1 MSDVGWVLDKLLLS
15 RQSTEQLVLFA
26 LILGRLL
33 PVVVMTPF
41 LGGKNAP
48 EPVKMGLAVL
58 LALLVYPVVSSGNTV
73 PPPTTPVAFLVLML
87 KEVFIGFCIGFV
99 LFELFLIAD
108 MLGRLVDLLRGTNM
122 ATALVPELKERS
134 SVFGDLSFQ
143 LFLVIFLAIGGHRF
157 FLGALFTSFVGLPV
171 TEMPQFQAAGIGA
184 FAELIM
190 LSAARILMVAVAL
203 AMPILVA
210 VFLTDLT
217 FGLLNRTAPQI
228 QAYFL
233 SLPAKAIAGVWL
245 FALGL
250 ATTIQVL
257 AAEGV
262 VFLQRLEDL
271 LRLMR

>member
-1 MSDVGWVLDKLLLS
+1 
-15 RQSTEQLVLFA
+15 
-26 LILGRLL
+26 
-33 PVVVMTPF
+33 VMTPF

-58 LALLVYPVVSSGNTV
+58 LALLVFPIVASSSVV
-73 PPPTTPVAFLVLML
+73 PPPTTPVPFLVMML

-99 LFELFLIAD
+99 ILELFLIAD

-122 ATALVPELKERS
+122 ATAMVPELKERS
-134 SVFGDLSFQ
+134 SVFGVLSFQ
-143 LFLVIFLAIGGHRF
+143 LFLVVFLSIGGHRY
-157 FLGALFTSFVGLPV
+157 FLGALFSSFAALPV
-171 TEMPQFQAAGIGA
+171 TEMPHFASAGMGA

-190 LSAARILMVAVAL
+190 VSAARILMVAVAL

-233 SLPAKAIAGVWL
+233 SLPAKAIMGVWL

-250 ATTIQVL
+250 ATTVQVL
-257 AAEGV
+257 AQEGV
-262 VFLQRLEDL
+262 VFLQNLEQL
-271 LRLMR
+271 LALMR

>member
-1 MSDVGWVLDKLLLS
+1 MSDVGTLLDKLLLS
-15 RQSTEQLVLFA
+15 QESTRNLVTFA
-26 LILGRLL
+26 LVMGRMM
-33 PVVVMTPF
+33 PIVVMAPF

-48 EPVKMGLAVL
+48 ESVKMGLGIL
-58 LALLVYPVVSSGNTV
+58 LSLVILPYIQTMDIPLA
-73 PPPTTPVAFLVLML
+73 PTSAAPFLILML

-99 LFELFLIAD
+99 LLEMFLIAD

-134 SVFGDLSFQ
+134 SVFGDLTFQ
-143 LFLVIFLAIGGHRF
+143 LFVVIFLSLGGHHYFMAAVFESFRAIPITTMPDF
-157 FLGALFTSFVGLPV
+157 AGDMALFVELIIAGSAHILYV
-171 TEMPQFQAAGIGA
+171 AAG
-184 FAELIM
+184 
-190 LSAARILMVAVAL
+190 L

-245 FALGL
+245 FSLCL
-250 ATTIQVL
+250 ATTVRVL
-257 AAEGV
+257 AQEGV
-262 VFLQRLEDL
+262 TVMQSLHEMIQ
-271 LRLMR
+271 LMR